1 MEWQA
6 PRSTAQLFYGSE
18 LLFIVRKHRANNGRY
33 QAPLTKGEGRI
44 PVRAVHA
51 VFNRKLMLP
60 ARFSRQLEHKLTS
73 RELLADAL
81 LLSGCST
88 GCSTTGAPQSTNS
101 WVQAELVFG
110 FGSIGFGSGTGIRT
124 LNLAVNRSLQPVQK

>member
-60 ARFSRQLEHKLTS
+60 ARFSRPLEHKLTS
-73 RELLADAL
+73 PELLADPL
-81 LLSGCST
+81 LLSGSST
-88 GCSTTGAPQSTNS
+88 GCSTTAPPNS
-101 WVQAELVFG
+101 PTTLV
-110 FGSIGFGSGTGIRT
+110 
-124 LNLAVNRSLQPVQK
+124 